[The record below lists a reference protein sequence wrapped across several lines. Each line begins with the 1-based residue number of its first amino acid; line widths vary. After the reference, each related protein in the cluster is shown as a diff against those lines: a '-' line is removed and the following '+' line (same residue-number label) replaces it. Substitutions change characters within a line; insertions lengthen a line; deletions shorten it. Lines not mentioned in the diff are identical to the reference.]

1 MIITLDVENT
11 VSNRGGKKHLDPF
24 ETGNTLVMVG
34 YKMLDGVYGV
44 YTFDHSEVKE
54 DAEANRKALQDV
66 LDKTTLMIGHNISH
80 DLLWL
85 WESGFKYDGPVFDT
99 MLSDYVLQR
108 GVKLP
113 SDLGSVA
120 IRHGCEVLK
129 QDTLKTYFKNGYST
143 RDIPHAELVTYLE
156 HDLGATEGIYK
167 SIQAKLLT
175 PQDAGLRSTI
185 DLTNETTVVLARMYQ
200 VGVKIDRAAL
210 DAVRL
215 EFETER
221 DDIVK
226 LLQSHVR
233 TLMGDTP
240 INLNSPEQLSWIVY
254 SRKPISK
261 SAWMTAIT
269 PYMKDQEFKDA
280 VKKHFVN
287 VYKTK
292 AVKCDACDGKG
303 YIFKTKKDGSPF
315 KKSTKCATCNGVGFE
330 FKPTKDLAGLKFTAP
345 NAKWASANGFGTGK
359 DNLETLERVARSK
372 GMTDAVEFLGKLR
385 RLSALDSYL
394 SNFVEGIAAF
404 TKDNDILHVRLNQHV
419 TATGRFSGSNPNFQ
433 NLPRGGTFPIKKVI
447 KSRWEGGYISEWDFA
462 QLEFRVAGI
471 LSGDS
476 LIKSEVEGGFD
487 VHSYT
492 AQVIT
497 DAGQPTTRQV
507 AKAHTFAP
515 LYGATGYG
523 RTPPEAAYYTHFMEK
538 YSIVAQWHKVLA
550 KQVINHGYVK
560 LPSGREFVFPNTQR
574 KRDGTVTNFTA
585 IKNYPV
591 QGFATG
597 DIVPAVLVEVHRK
610 LSEAKL
616 KSCVVNSVHDSIVLD
631 VHPDEKDQV
640 KEIMDGI
647 NADLTRFV
655 SAKFNVDINIPLCM
669 EGSIGSTWLQQDDW
683 V

>member
-34 YKMLDGVYGV
+34 YKLLDGVHKI
-44 YTFDHSEVKE
+44 YTFDHSEVQE
-54 DAEANRKALQDV
+54 DCAKNRADLQAV

-80 DLLWL
+80 DLMWL

-99 MLSDYVLQR
+99 MISDYVLQR

-120 IRHGCEVLK
+120 MRHGCEILK

-143 RDIPHAELVTYLE
+143 RDIPYAELVEYLE

-175 PQDAGLRSTI
+175 PQDAGLRSTM

-221 DDIVK
+221 SDIEK

-254 SRKPISK
+254 SRKPHSK

-280 VKKHFVN
+280 VKRHFTN

-292 AVKCDACDGKG
+292 AVKCDACEGKG
-303 YIFKTKKDGSPF
+303 FIFKKKKDGSPF
-315 KKSTKCATCNGVGFE
+315 KKSTKCVTCNGIGFE
-330 FKPTKDLAGLKFTAP
+330 FKPTKELAGLKFSAP

-359 DNLETLERVARSK
+359 DNLETLERVAVTK
-372 GMTDAVEFLGKLR
+372 GMTDAVEFLSKLR

-394 SNFVEGIAAF
+394 SNFVEGITSF
-404 TKDNDILHVRLNQHV
+404 TKDNDILHVRLNQHI

-447 KSRWEGGYISEWDFA
+447 TSRWDGGYISEWDFA

-471 LSGDS
+471 LSGDT

-487 VHSYT
+487 VHAYT
-492 AQVIT
+492 AKVIS
-497 DAGQPTTRQV
+497 DAGQPTSRQV

-560 LPSGREFVFPNTQR
+560 LPSGREFLFPNTQR

-610 LSEAKL
+610 LAEAKL
-616 KSCVVNSVHDSIVLD
+616 QSCVVNSVHDSIVLD
-631 VHPDEKDQV
+631 VHPAEKDQV
-640 KEIMDGI
+640 KAIMDGI

-655 SAKFNVDINIPLCM
+655 STKFNVDINIPLCM